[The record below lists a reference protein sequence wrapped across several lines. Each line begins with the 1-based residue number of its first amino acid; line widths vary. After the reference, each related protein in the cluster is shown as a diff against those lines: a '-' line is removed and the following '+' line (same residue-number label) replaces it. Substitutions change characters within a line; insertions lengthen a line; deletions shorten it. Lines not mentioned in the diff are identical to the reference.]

1 MEVSGQ
7 LYDPAALSPG
17 VITRY
22 ALFMR
27 PGGRQ
32 EPARTLWSRE
42 ISFSRCLETKHFL
55 DFPLH
60 SVIRRT
66 D

>member
-1 MEVSGQ
+1 MEVNGQ

-22 ALFMR
+22 ALCMR
-27 PGGRQ
+27 LGGRQ
-32 EPARTLWSRE
+32 NLPGRFGAEKILFPSCR
-42 ISFSRCLETKHFL
+42 ETKQL
-55 DFPLH
+55 LCFPLH